1 MFNQLIL
8 VNCTIVSS
16 KMNQTELIKKINN
29 ALEQIRPFLKDDE
42 GDIELVEVTDDMI
55 VKVKFLGACKSCS
68 MSPMTLKGG
77 VEEAIK
83 KVLPDVKEVITIDEP
98 IEV

>member
-1 MFNQLIL
+1 MQSITTN
-8 VNCTIVSS
+8 VS
-16 KMNQTELIKKINN
+16 KKDIIKRINV
-29 ALEQIRPFLKDDE
+29 ALEQIRPFLNDDG
-42 GDIELVEVTDDMI
+42 GDIELIELTEDYV
-55 VKVKFLGACKSCS
+55 VKVKFLGACKECS

-83 KVLPDVKEVITIDEP
+83 KSVPEIKEVITIEQT

>member
-1 MFNQLIL
+1 LDN
-8 VNCTIVSS
+8 S
-16 KMNQTELIKKINN
+16 KQDIINKINE
-29 ALEQIRPFLKDDE
+29 ALDSIRPFLNDDG
-42 GDIELVEVTDDMI
+42 GDIELIEFTDDNV

-83 KVLPDVKEVITIDEP
+83 KVFPQVKEVITVEEP
-98 IEV
+98 LVV

>member
-1 MFNQLIL
+1 MDKSKKDLID
-8 VNCTIVSS
+8 
-16 KMNQTELIKKINN
+16 KINIV
-29 ALEQIRPFLKDDE
+29 LDQVRPFLKDDG
-42 GDIELVEVTDDMI
+42 GDIELIELTNDNV

-83 KVLPDVKEVITIDEP
+83 RAIPQIKEVITVEDKVEA
-98 IEV
+98 

>member
-1 MFNQLIL
+1 MDKKKKNIL
-8 VNCTIVSS
+8 
-16 KMNQTELIKKINN
+16 EKINQ
-29 ALEQIRPFLKDDE
+29 ALEEIRPFLKDDG
-42 GDIELVEVTDDMI
+42 GDIELIELTDDFV

-83 KVLPDVKEVITIDEP
+83 RRIPEIKGVITIKDAL
-98 IEV
+98 V